1 MVGSIESRTVSPVSQ
16 VRVKVLKSLVDS
28 ILSDLSRREDVIPP
42 PLLWTAEKGFR
53 RPNLYALYIP
63 KWMDGPCILI
73 PAWFELPLRSDYNKF
88 EPYIRF
94 MVAHEFK
101 HYLQES
107 QGLYLLY
114 MHRILK
120 HQFEEEA
127 DEYAS
132 RYSGI
137 TRQEYL
143 SLGEEATEI
152 IMRHIKSG
160 TQLRLLSES

>member
-1 MVGSIESRTVSPVSQ
+1 MGMRVLPPVPD
-16 VRVKVLKSLVDS
+16 VKVEILRGLVDK
-28 ILSDLSRREDVIPP
+28 ILSDLSQRESITPP
-42 PLLWTAEKGFR
+42 PLYWTAEKVFGM
-53 RPNLYALYIP
+53 PNLYALYMP
-63 KWMDGPCILI
+63 KLLDGPRILI

-101 HYLQES
+101 HYLQDS
-107 QGLYLLY
+107 QGLYLLFI
-114 MHRILK
+114 HRPLR

-132 RYSGI
+132 KYSGI

-143 SLGEEATEI
+143 SLGDEATEI
-152 IMRHIKSG
+152 IMRYIKSG
-160 TQLRLLSES
+160 TQEISLLF